1 MTTFTRGHALIIGVG
16 TYQHSPRH
24 DVPATTADAQ
34 AVSRVVQDAQFCG
47 YPAAQVT
54 LCSESSAARDS
65 ILAALDKLA
74 QTDEDDTVLFFYSGH
89 GDLDTNDNY
98 TLTTH
103 DTQWQ
108 DGRVVPGTAIGQDEL
123 LKRLRAVPAKRMLL
137 LFNACHAGKMS
148 HTLGDEAAPTGSA
161 LPNQT
166 ANALL
171 STGSGRIVI
180 TACRENQV
188 AFVGSGELTLFAQM
202 LTEGLRGSEE
212 IFNRKGYISAFDL
225 YTHLYYAVG
234 EAVQSTIP
242 QHIRDRHGNTQEP
255 ELTVLKGVGPFAVA
269 LYPGAQTLGDF
280 PADHAPAEGTV
291 VREVPEHRSQ
301 RALQNI
307 IGTATVQGDNSGQ
320 NVGVNYGKMTQ
331 HTQNINN
338 QAANQGAQGTFH
350 GPVSFDHSRSTF
362 DQRDQ
367 EVKGNQYNANRDLTH
382 IGGDYVGG
390 DKVGGDKVGGDKVGG
405 DKIDAQ
411 GAQGFVNRPSGPVS
425 QQFGDTV
432 GGDKNTGDISV
443 GNVSGS
449 GIAIGHKAQAQS
461 QQGGDADAF
470 ARAFSQVYQAI
481 NARPPDPDVDRDEMT
496 RTVQNIQAEAQKGE
510 QASEKKLSLSLNYLA
525 EMASDIFNVT
535 AAALTGPQAAAAT
548 VARKVAER
556 IKQARGQG

>member
-1 MTTFTRGHALIIGVG
+1 MTSFTRGHALIIGVG

-188 AFVGSGELTLFAQM
+188 AFVGSGELTLFAQI

-234 EAVQSTIP
+234 EAVQNTVP
-242 QHIRDRHGNTQEP
+242 QYIRDRHGNTQEP

-280 PADHAPAEGTV
+280 PADHTPADGTA

-320 NVGVNYGKMTQ
+320 NVGVNYGTMSKNNQT
-331 HTQNINN
+331 INN
-338 QAANQGAQGTFH
+338 QAANQGAQGTFQ
-350 GPVSFDHSRSTF
+350 GPVTFNQQRQTTF
-362 DQRDQ
+362 DQRGQ
-367 EVKGNQYNANRDLTH
+367 EVQGNQYNANRDLTH

-390 DKVGGDKVGGDKVGG
+390 DKVGGDKVGGDK
-405 DKIDAQ
+405 IDAQ
-411 GAQGFVNRPSGPVS
+411 GTQGFVNRPSGPVS
-425 QQFGDTV
+425 QHFGDKV

-449 GIAIGHKAQAQS
+449 GIAIGHKSQAQSQS
-461 QQGGDADAF
+461 QQGGDADAL
-470 ARAFSQVYQAI
+470 ARAFAQVYQRIEARQSPEAI
-481 NARPPDPDVDRDEMT
+481 KAVLVDHVQKIEHEASKGDQANAQQLEGWLAV
-496 RTVQNIQAEAQKGE
+496 V
-510 QASEKKLSLSLNYLA
+510 ASVA
-525 EMASDIFNVT
+525 GDIFNVIV
-535 AAALTGPQAAAAT
+535 AVLTGPHEAAAT

-556 IKQARGQG
+556 AKQERGQG

>member
-1 MTTFTRGHALIIGVG
+1 MTTFTKGHALIIGVG
-16 TYQHSPRH
+16 TYQHSPQH
-24 DVPATTADAQ
+24 DVPATAADAQ

-47 YPAAQVT
+47 YPTAQVT
-54 LCSESSAARDS
+54 LCSESSATRDS

-74 QTDEDDTVLFFYSGH
+74 QTDEGDTVLLFYSGH
-89 GDLDTNDNY
+89 GDLDANGNY

-108 DGRVVPGTAIGQDEL
+108 NKRVVPGTAIGQDEL

-137 LFNACHAGKMS
+137 LFNACQAGKMS

-234 EAVQSTIP
+234 EAVQDTVP
-242 QHIRDRHGNTQEP
+242 QHIRDHYGNTQEP

-280 PADHAPAEGTV
+280 PADHPPAEGTA
-291 VREVPEHRSQ
+291 VREVAEHRSQ

-320 NVGVNYGKMTQ
+320 NVGVNYGTMSQNTQ
-331 HTQNINN
+331 TINN
-338 QAANQGAQGTFH
+338 QAANQGAQGTFQ

-362 DQRDQ
+362 DQRGQ
-367 EVKGNQYNANRDLTH
+367 EVQGNQYNANRDLTH
-382 IGGDYVGG
+382 IGG

-470 ARAFSQVYQAI
+470 ARAFAQVYQRIEARQSPEAI
-481 NARPPDPDVDRDEMT
+481 KVVLVDHVQKIEHEASKGDQANAQQLEGWLAV
-496 RTVQNIQAEAQKGE
+496 V
-510 QASEKKLSLSLNYLA
+510 AS
-525 EMASDIFNVT
+525 MADDIFDVT
-535 AAALTGPQAAAAT
+535 VAALTGPQAAAAT

-556 IKQARGQG
+556 AKQARGQG

>member
-1 MTTFTRGHALIIGVG
+1 
-16 TYQHSPRH
+16 
-24 DVPATTADAQ
+24 
-34 AVSRVVQDAQFCG
+34 
-47 YPAAQVT
+47 
-54 LCSESSAARDS
+54 
-65 ILAALDKLA
+65 
-74 QTDEDDTVLFFYSGH
+74 
-89 GDLDTNDNY
+89 
-98 TLTTH
+98 
-103 DTQWQ
+103 
-108 DGRVVPGTAIGQDEL
+108 
-123 LKRLRAVPAKRMLL
+123 
-137 LFNACHAGKMS
+137 
-148 HTLGDEAAPTGSA
+148 

-234 EAVQSTIP
+234 EAVQDTVP
-242 QHIRDRHGNTQEP
+242 QHIRDHYGNTQEP

-280 PADHAPAEGTV
+280 PADHPPAEGTA
-291 VREVPEHRSQ
+291 VREVAEHRSQ

-320 NVGVNYGKMTQ
+320 NVGVNYGTMSQNTQ
-331 HTQNINN
+331 TINN
-338 QAANQGAQGTFH
+338 QAANQGAQGTFQ

-362 DQRDQ
+362 DQRGQ
-367 EVKGNQYNANRDLTH
+367 EVQGNQYNANRDLTH
-382 IGGDYVGG
+382 IGG

-470 ARAFSQVYQAI
+470 ARAFAQVYQRIEARQSPEAI
-481 NARPPDPDVDRDEMT
+481 KVVLVDHVQKIEHEASKGDQANAQQLEGWLAV
-496 RTVQNIQAEAQKGE
+496 V
-510 QASEKKLSLSLNYLA
+510 AS
-525 EMASDIFNVT
+525 MADDIFDVT
-535 AAALTGPQAAAAT
+535 VAALTGPQAAAAT

-556 IKQARGQG
+556 AKQARGQG